1 MLQMKA
7 ISRTF
12 YSMPAHLLYFLVI
25 PVFFFLFVLAYKP
38 FDIEEFLSVGRD
50 QYTLNV
56 IVTTLII
63 FGTMVLSRMLM
74 FILRKHIDMNWPL
87 FILWCCMEVVFAGMM
102 TSILVSVGWHGA
114 IPYFTVMAKCLLYIL
129 AIVIIPYA
137 IITMAIQLYV
147 LDKRAQKAP
156 FVDDKTLIR
165 FYDNQ
170 KRLKLVLASSSVL
183 YIEAEE
189 NYVHIVHLD
198 NGQVKDFTL
207 RSSMVALE
215 DVLAKHGLVR
225 CHRSFFVNP
234 IHVDLVRKDE
244 IGYALAVLNREG
256 LKSVPVSRRYYESL
270 TAIL

>member
-1 MLQMKA
+1 M
-7 ISRTF
+7 
-12 YSMPAHLLYFLVI
+12 
-25 PVFFFLFVLAYKP
+25 
-38 FDIEEFLSVGRD
+38 
-50 QYTLNV
+50 
-56 IVTTLII
+56 
-63 FGTMVLSRMLM
+63 
-74 FILRKHIDMNWPL
+74 
-87 FILWCCMEVVFAGMM
+87 
-102 TSILVSVGWHGA
+102 
-114 IPYFTVMAKCLLYIL
+114 
-129 AIVIIPYA
+129 
-137 IITMAIQLYV
+137 
-147 LDKRAQKAP
+147 
-156 FVDDKTLIR
+156 DDKTLIR

>member
-1 MLQMKA
+1 MKTIA
-7 ISRTF
+7 RTF
-12 YSMPAHLLYFLVI
+12 YKMPVI
-25 PVFFFLFVLAYKP
+25 VMFFVTVPLFFFLFVLAYKP
-38 FDIEEFLSVGRD
+38 FDMEDFLAVGRD
-50 QYTLNV
+50 RYTLNV
-56 IVTTLII
+56 IVTTLIL

-74 FILRKHIDMNWPL
+74 FILRKHIDMNWSL

-114 IPYFTVMAKCLLYIL
+114 IPYFTVMAKCLVYIL
-129 AIVIIPYA
+129 AIVVFPYA
-137 IITMAIQLYV
+137 IITMAIQLYA

-170 KRLKLVLASSSVL
+170 KRLKFVLASSSIL

-207 RSSMVALE
+207 RSSMLALE

-256 LKSVPVSRRYYESL
+256 VKPVPVSRRYYENL